1 MKNKKI
7 IFIVLFAIL
16 FILFGCSK
24 SFASVEYELNGNKVQ
39 LPDLLPEMKDKHY
52 ILVYTDYYPG
62 YQFIIAKDWTTDSIF
77 YTDGGKYIYYDN
89 NASFDYYLCRSN
101 NDELKWE
108 YFGTYNYINYDGR
121 PDLMMFS
128 TENIYNS
135 DKSTI
140 FFQGLLQGHL
150 APILWE
156 VTSQEELV
164 LQETIALL
172 PLILVVV
179 VSLVGLRKG
188 LKMLETFLHQS

>member
-7 IFIVLFAIL
+7 LFIFLMLVLFV
-16 FILFGCSK
+16 LFGCSK

-77 YTDGGKYIYYDN
+77 YTDGGKYIFYDN
-89 NASFDYYLCRSN
+89 NASFDYYLCRTN

-140 FFQGLLQGHL
+140 FFQGLLQGRL
-150 APILWE
+150 APVLWE
-156 VTSQEELV
+156 VKGQTQV
-164 LQETIALL
+164 LKEVVGVLPLIIALL
-172 PLILVVV
+172 

-188 LKMLETFLHQS
+188 LKMLLTFLRMS